1 MTTPNNICACVR
13 RVALL
18 TLLVLVG
25 AAPALAAPT
34 PENALHI
41 LDYIGVD
48 YPATVANG
56 KVVNATEYNEQLEFA
71 ERLQQ
76 VIAALP
82 QRPGRA
88 ELLGQAQQLS
98 TSIRQRHDGGEISAA
113 TRAMRDRIVTLYGVT
128 VAPRQP
134 PNPEQVAPLYQTH
147 CASCHGEH
155 GRGDGPA
162 AASLTPRPIN
172 FHDTGRAYQ
181 RSVYGLYSAITQGV
195 DGTAMT
201 AFSGLS
207 AQQRWALAFYVGNFA
222 FSDAQR
228 QAGARLWAK
237 AHTAPP
243 YTLAQL
249 TQTTP
254 SQAREQSGAD
264 GLALLAYLRSQP
276 QATVKTSPLSIAV
289 EKLDQSL
296 ASYRAGDR
304 NKAYEQALSAYLDG
318 FELAEASLRAVAP
331 GMVTAIEQGMLAYR
345 KHIRDGAPLAHV
357 AQAHEHL
364 RELLSQ
370 AAQQQQD
377 TKLTPTVAFVS
388 ALVILL
394 REGLEAIL
402 ILAAVG
408 GVLVKTGR
416 RDALPYLHAGWV
428 GALLLGFAT
437 WGVSSYIIG
446 ISGAGR
452 EVTEGVT
459 ALIAT
464 VVLLY
469 VGFWLHNK
477 THAVRWQQ
485 FVKERIQ
492 TALHGRALWLLTLI
506 SFVAVYREVFETV
519 LFYQALWLQSE
530 AAATLWLWGGIAS
543 GALALLLLT
552 WIIIR
557 SSIRLPLQLF
567 FKINS
572 AVMLLLAVAFAGHG
586 MAGLQEAGV
595 LPADP
600 VNFPRIGL
608 LGIYPTAQTLAVQA
622 LLIVLVAA
630 VYLYGRRADAALSRH

>member
-1 MTTPNNICACVR
+1 MRAITEAAPDWATV
-13 RVALL
+13 VLL
-18 TLLVLVG
+18 TMLVLLG
-25 AAPALAAPT
+25 APAAQAAQM

-56 KVVNATEYNEQLEFA
+56 EVVNATEYNEQLEFS
-71 ERLQQ
+71 ERLHQ

-82 QRPGRA
+82 QRPGRD

-98 TSIRQRHDGGEISAA
+98 TSIRQRRDGGEISTA
-113 TRAMRDRIVTLYGVT
+113 TRTMRDRIISLYGVA
-128 VAPRQP
+128 VAPRVP
-134 PNPEQVAPLYQTH
+134 PTLEPAAALYQAH
-147 CASCHGEH
+147 CASCHGEQ

-162 AASLTPRPIN
+162 AASLTPSPIN
-172 FHDTGRAYQ
+172 FHDTQRAYQ
-181 RSVYGLYSAITQGV
+181 RSIYGLYSAITQGV

-201 AFSGLS
+201 AFNGLS

-228 QAGARLWAK
+228 QAGARIWAQTG
-237 AHTAPP
+237 TASP

-254 SQAREQSGAD
+254 SQARDQNGND

-276 QATVKTSPLSIAV
+276 RATVKASPLSIATD
-289 EKLDQSL
+289 KLDQSL

-331 GMVTAIEQGMLAYR
+331 GLVTGIEHEMLTYR
-345 KHIRDGAPLAHV
+345 KQVRDGAPVAHV
-357 AQAHEHL
+357 AQAHDRL
-364 RELLSQ
+364 RTLLAQ

-377 TKLTPTVAFVS
+377 TKLTPTVGFIS

-416 RDALPYLHAGWV
+416 RDALPYLHAGWIA
-428 GALLLGFAT
+428 ALLLGFAT
-437 WGVSSYIIG
+437 WGVSSYIIE

-464 VVLLY
+464 LVLLY

-530 AAATLWLWGGIAS
+530 PAAAPWLWAGVAG
-543 GALALLLLT
+543 GALALILLT
-552 WIIIR
+552 WIIVR
-557 SSIRLPLQLF
+557 SSVRLPLQLF
-567 FKINS
+567 FNINS

-586 MAGLQEAGV
+586 IAGLQEAGV

-622 LLIVLVAA
+622 LLIVLVVA
-630 VYLYGRRADAALSRH
+630 VYLYGRRADAALSRR